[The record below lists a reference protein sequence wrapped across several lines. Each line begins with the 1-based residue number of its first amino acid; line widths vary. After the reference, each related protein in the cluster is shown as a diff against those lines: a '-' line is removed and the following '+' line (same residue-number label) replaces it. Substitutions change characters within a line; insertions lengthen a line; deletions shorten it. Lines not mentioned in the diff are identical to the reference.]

1 MNRKILIVD
10 DDSRLLE
17 ALYSLLTFADF
28 AVVTGKDGEE
38 GLALCKREHPDV
50 VVSDYMMPALDGLEL
65 CAEMQADPETKGIPF
80 ILMSSSPPP
89 AGTPQPHRVLKK
101 PFEADTLMTAVAEA
115 IRQGM
120 SPV

>member
-17 ALYSLLTFADF
+17 ALDCMLTFADF

-38 GLALCKREHPDV
+38 GLALCRREHPDV
-50 VVSDYMMPALDGLEL
+50 VVSDYMMPALDGLAL
-65 CAEMQADPETKGIPF
+65 CAEMQADPEMKSIPF

-89 AGTPQPHRVLKK
+89 NTARLHAVLNK
-101 PFEADTLMTAVAEA
+101 PFEIDALMSVVTEA
-115 IRQGM
+115 IQEAER
-120 SPV
+120 